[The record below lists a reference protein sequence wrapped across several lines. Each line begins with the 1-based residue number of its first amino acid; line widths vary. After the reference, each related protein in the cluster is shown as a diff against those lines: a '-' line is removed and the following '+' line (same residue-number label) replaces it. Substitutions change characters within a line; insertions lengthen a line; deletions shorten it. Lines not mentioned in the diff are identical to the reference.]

1 MNSTKKNIRK
11 TSGIHKIQSL
21 LDIPKKC
28 KLGQLI
34 TIGNCIFRIEKN
46 ESGLPDCF
54 VCNLNY
60 HQAQQREWCDH
71 CLLHSTLQDHLQ
83 GYYLKLVKHKG

>member
-1 MNSTKKNIRK
+1 MKVQ
-11 TSGIHKIQSL
+11 KIQSL
-21 LDIPKKC
+21 LDVPKKC
-28 KLGQLI
+28 QLGQLI
-34 TIGNCIFRIEKN
+34 IIGNCTFRIEKN

-83 GYYLKLVKHKG
+83 GYYLKLVKDTG

>member
-1 MNSTKKNIRK
+1 MDKNK
-11 TSGIHKIQSL
+11 IHGFMDSL
-21 LDIPKKC
+21 NL
-28 KLGQLI
+28 LLI
-34 TIGNCIFRIEKN
+34 GAIIGCII
-46 ESGLPDCF
+46 GACF
-54 VCNLNY
+54 MSNYCNLNY

>member
-1 MNSTKKNIRK
+1 MKVQ
-11 TSGIHKIQSL
+11 KIQSL
-21 LDIPKKC
+21 LDVPKKC
-28 KLGQLI
+28 QLGQLI
-34 TIGNCIFRIEKN
+34 IIGNCTFRIEKN

-83 GYYLKLVKHKG
+83 RYYLKLVK